1 MTASSPRATPTPPRE
16 APANGV
22 DTGAPAR
29 PSASPAPHAV
39 GDAAQQGLGTGQAS
53 GTDTASSSDWM
64 AERVAPAKPEAGV
77 PVDTSAGQAAAR
89 GQATESKRG
98 AI

>member
-22 DTGAPAR
+22 DSGATT
-29 PSASPAPHAV
+29 PSSAAPAPHAV
-39 GDAAQQGLGTGQAS
+39 GDAAQQGLGSGEGAGTG
-53 GTDTASSSDWM
+53 TAPSSDWM

-89 GQATESKRG
+89 GRATESKRG
-98 AI
+98 AY